1 MTEDLG
7 FNASIL
13 AMVYFVKMSIITI
26 NYRDGNGDLNKVMT
40 EREKYYQLKDIPTF
54 SDYAIYMFG
63 LPSCIVGPPYEYRNW
78 FEFISKK
85 GQYAKM
91 KAFTNYR
98 TALTRLFQAF
108 VCTAISQILNSYFP
122 KEYLLEPSF
131 DETNY
136 AYKMLH
142 TVGSMQSV
150 IWNYFSGFCIL
161 EANLIACGLGYANP
175 DAFG

>member
-85 GQYAKM
+85 G
-91 KAFTNYR
+91 
-98 TALTRLFQAF
+98 
-108 VCTAISQILNSYFP
+108 
-122 KEYLLEPSF
+122 
-131 DETNY
+131 
-136 AYKMLH
+136 
-142 TVGSMQSV
+142 
-150 IWNYFSGFCIL
+150 
-161 EANLIACGLGYANP
+161 
-175 DAFG
+175 